1 MAAQTFIPLRPRGRR
16 FSLSAA
22 EMDCIV
28 WKVISDCKSEDAFRI
43 FVRPDLAA
51 SPKALKEYTRQFFS
65 SLEVRDF
72 MTMYRE
78 QLNNFGKEAEM
89 SDEERESRAGKAVK
103 RFTDKVID
111 KMSGD
116 IDGVDEMD
124 AIAKLADRVGVL
136 AEKEDVIEKP
146 RRYLPVSCLTGCTY
160 RLFCEQGVANG
171 DIVNECDYCK
181 ARQFAEKHGF
191 VYDPTKVLDLPKKTE
206 DIIDE

>member
-1 MAAQTFIPLRPRGRR
+1 MATTLIPLRPKGRR
-16 FSLSAA
+16 FNLTAA

-28 WKVISDCKSEDAFRI
+28 WKVISGCKSEDAYRI
-43 FVRPDLAA
+43 FVRPDLTN
-51 SPKALKEYTRQFFS
+51 SPKALKEYAKQFFGS
-65 SLEVRDF
+65 IEVRDF

-78 QLNNFGKEAEM
+78 QLDNFGKEAEV

-116 IDGVDEMD
+116 IEGVDEMD

-146 RRYLPVSCLTGCTY
+146 RRFLPTTCSQCVYRSFVESHVETGEIENCCL
-160 RLFCEQGVANG
+160 R
-171 DIVNECDYCK
+171 CK
-181 ARQFAEKHGF
+181 ALKIAEKEGF
-191 VYDPTKVLDLPKKTE
+191 RYDPKTLLYNE
-206 DIIDE
+206 ETE